1 MSDEELTRPARSPRS
16 PPLARRAARTPKCSR
31 CRNHGYVSPLK
42 GHKRYCSWK
51 DCQCQKCRLIAERQR
66 IMAAQVALR
75 RQQAQEEEMGI
86 CSPVSQSGAE
96 VVIKNELSGEDLHTC
111 SSSSS
116 ATSSPGTA
124 GWNSTLSSSPISATS
139 RDVSDGMSD
148 LMVDMSYCNF
158 YQPCRYPACYSN
170 IYSNYQQYQMP
181 SGDGRLLGHT
191 VSPQYHINSYYSTT
205 YLSQSRGSVPPIST
219 MDETGSY
226 AEPRG
231 PYHPGGVTLH
241 YSTKTPAAGW
251 SQEKNSLLH
260 PLVLYKDRNSD
271 HTPSSLLTCL
281 SLGFRI

>member
-75 RQQAQEEEMGI
+75 RQQAQEKEMGI

-96 VVIKNELSGEDLHTC
+96 VVIKNELSGEDLYSRQGTEEVLTSPSEKWVQHPC
-111 SSSSS
+111 S
-116 ATSSPGTA
+116 A
-124 GWNSTLSSSPISATS
+124 SSPISATS

-158 YQPCRYPACYSN
+158 YQPCHYPACYSN
-170 IYSNYQQYQMP
+170 IYSNYQQYQVTVCLLVSFIRIFMGMSMFLSFSWLCYFTGLCECSANFKCTSTCFCFSNGSRVCIQTMVVQYLP
-181 SGDGRLLGHT
+181 IILFTPQSEILWAGPGRSWFMVKLC
-191 VSPQYHINSYYSTT
+191 SYHVWIMA
-205 YLSQSRGSVPPIST
+205 P
-219 MDETGSY
+219 
-226 AEPRG
+226 
-231 PYHPGGVTLH
+231 TLF
-241 YSTKTPAAGW
+241 T
-251 SQEKNSLLH
+251 
-260 PLVLYKDRNSD
+260 
-271 HTPSSLLTCL
+271 
-281 SLGFRI
+281 

>member
-170 IYSNYQQYQMP
+170 IYSNYQQYQV
-181 SGDGRLLGHT
+181 T
-191 VSPQYHINSYYSTT
+191 VCHDNNCISPYIPPLYSNIYCDFCYTF
-205 YLSQSRGSVPPIST
+205 L
-219 MDETGSY
+219 
-226 AEPRG
+226 
-231 PYHPGGVTLH
+231 
-241 YSTKTPAAGW
+241 
-251 SQEKNSLLH
+251 KNT
-260 PLVLYKDRNSD
+260 VGK
-271 HTPSSLLTCL
+271 
-281 SLGFRI
+281 

>member
-96 VVIKNELSGEDLHTC
+96 VVIKNELSGEDLIN
-111 SSSSS
+111 
-116 ATSSPGTA
+116 PPPYKPRG
-124 GWNSTLSSSPISATS
+124 NSTLSSSPISATS

-170 IYSNYQQYQMP
+170 IYSNYQQYQVTVC
-181 SGDGRLLGHT
+181 LL
-191 VSPQYHINSYYSTT
+191 VSFIRIFMGMS
-205 YLSQSRGSVPPIST
+205 
-219 MDETGSY
+219 MF
-226 AEPRG
+226 
-231 PYHPGGVTLH
+231 
-241 YSTKTPAAGW
+241 
-251 SQEKNSLLH
+251 
-260 PLVLYKDRNSD
+260 LVKSEVKVK
-271 HTPSSLLTCL
+271 
-281 SLGFRI
+281 

>member
-1 MSDEELTRPARSPRS
+1 KQPSLCANPSLS
-16 PPLARRAARTPKCSR
+16 VYSARTPKCSR

-75 RQQAQEEEMGI
+75 RQQAQEKEMGI

-116 ATSSPGTA
+116 ATSSATNELLGEFH
-124 GWNSTLSSSPISATS
+124 SVVQPISATS

-158 YQPCRYPACYSN
+158 YQPCHYPACYSN
-170 IYSNYQQYQMP
+170 IYSNYSKTEVIFSCMNLEFCCKDHNYGALQ
-181 SGDGRLLGHT
+181 DELGKGHDNNCISPYIPPLYSNIYCDFCYTFLKNT
-191 VSPQYHINSYYSTT
+191 V
-205 YLSQSRGSVPPIST
+205 G
-219 MDETGSY
+219 
-226 AEPRG
+226 
-231 PYHPGGVTLH
+231 
-241 YSTKTPAAGW
+241 K
-251 SQEKNSLLH
+251 
-260 PLVLYKDRNSD
+260 
-271 HTPSSLLTCL
+271 
-281 SLGFRI
+281 

>member
-96 VVIKNELSGEDLHTC
+96 VVIKNELSGEDLHT
-111 SSSSS
+111 SVAYMTPLSISNWGPISLILR
-116 ATSSPGTA
+116 
-124 GWNSTLSSSPISATS
+124 NSTLSSSPISATS

-226 AEPRG
+226 AEPRASG
-231 PYHPGGVTLH
+231 H
-241 YSTKTPAAGW
+241 TKTPAAGW

>member
-1 MSDEELTRPARSPRS
+1 MSDEELTRPA
-16 PPLARRAARTPKCSR
+16 RAARTPKCSR

-75 RQQAQEEEMGI
+75 RQQAQEKEMGI

-116 ATSSPGTA
+116 ATSSATNVAAASG
-124 GWNSTLSSSPISATS
+124 GNSTLSSSPISATS

-158 YQPCRYPACYSN
+158 YQPCHYPACYSN

-181 SGDGRLLGHT
+181 SGDGHLLGHT
-191 VSPQYHINSYYSTT
+191 VSPEYHINSYYSTT

-226 AEPRG
+226 AEPRASG
-231 PYHPGGVTLH
+231 QYTFSVISLH
-241 YSTKTPAAGW
+241 THTDA
-251 SQEKNSLLH
+251 
-260 PLVLYKDRNSD
+260 
-271 HTPSSLLTCL
+271 HTPPAHFL
-281 SLGFRI
+281 SIINFNPKFIYSALKYNLGRPMAQVKGTIK